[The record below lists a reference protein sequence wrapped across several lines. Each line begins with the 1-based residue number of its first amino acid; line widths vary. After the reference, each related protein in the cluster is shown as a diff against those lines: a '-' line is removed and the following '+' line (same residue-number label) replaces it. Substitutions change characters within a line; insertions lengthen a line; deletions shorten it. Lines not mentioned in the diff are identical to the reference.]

1 MTTGQQDRD
10 FTESVI
16 PSSLLEQAIE
26 WIASNLT
33 FEDVERFDN
42 LYEAEERIR
51 ELLEE
56 NNE

>member
-1 MTTGQQDRD
+1 MTTTQQDRG
-10 FTESVI
+10 FIGFVI
-16 PSSLLEQAIE
+16 SSSLLEQAIE